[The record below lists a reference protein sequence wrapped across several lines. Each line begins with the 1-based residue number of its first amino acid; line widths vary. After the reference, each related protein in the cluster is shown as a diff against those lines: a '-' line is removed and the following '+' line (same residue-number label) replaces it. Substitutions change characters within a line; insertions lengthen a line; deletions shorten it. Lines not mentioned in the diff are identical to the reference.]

1 MVPTARLELARLSP
15 PPPQDGVSTSSTTSA
30 LKIPQLITLTLL
42 LSKNNQFGISS
53 TFEPEPS
60 SGEGSESSDDAAG
73 AVIVAPDITPT
84 DRVSSN

>member
-30 LKIPQLITLTLL
+30 LKILLTILL
-42 LSKNNQFGISS
+42 VSLSKIDQFGISS
-53 TFEPEPS
+53 AFDPDPS
-60 SGEGSESSDDAAG
+60 PSEGSDSSDDAAG